1 MEWASTRILLHV
13 TCQHDTQN
21 FYMTQHFKIK
31 GNYAVKRR
39 LNRYNIS
46 VNAEI
51 CRQEE
56 TAKPMDSKYVYFQW
70 IICRWIATMKQGA
83 VGESLRGWKVA
94 ENKKPRRSGVQ
105 NWSAREDSNLRPTG
119 PKPVALPSCATRRC
133 TAFWIFSS
141 IHLKSRGARGG
152 TRTPTS

>member
-13 TCQHDTQN
+13 TCQSYTQN
-21 FYMTQHFKIK
+21 VYMTQHFKIK
-31 GNYAVKRR
+31 GNYAVKHC
-39 LNRYNIS
+39 LKLHNVS
-46 VNAEI
+46 LNAEI
-51 CRQEE
+51 CRQKE
-56 TAKPMDSKYVYFQW
+56 TVKPLNKYFYYFQG
-70 IICRWIATMKQGA
+70 ITCRWIATLKKGA
-83 VGESLRGWKVA
+83 VGESLQERNIT